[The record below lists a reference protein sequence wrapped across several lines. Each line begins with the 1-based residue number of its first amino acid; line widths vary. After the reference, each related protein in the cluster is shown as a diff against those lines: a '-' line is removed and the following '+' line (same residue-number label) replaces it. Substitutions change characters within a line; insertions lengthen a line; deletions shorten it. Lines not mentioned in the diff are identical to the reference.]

1 MEEEYGYGY
10 YERQDR
16 NEDNENGYRTV
27 SVIALLLM
35 VFTILAGLAITTRA
49 FKELSRAEVALEQSL
64 REIERKNAK
73 LAEYEAAFEGV
84 PSALNALLERDR
96 SYREVFALLQQER
109 EYYKARTPKEERWVG
124 DEPMDKLIDE
134 ILNLKQP

>member
-1 MEEEYGYGY
+1 
-10 YERQDR
+10 
-16 NEDNENGYRTV
+16 
-27 SVIALLLM
+27 M